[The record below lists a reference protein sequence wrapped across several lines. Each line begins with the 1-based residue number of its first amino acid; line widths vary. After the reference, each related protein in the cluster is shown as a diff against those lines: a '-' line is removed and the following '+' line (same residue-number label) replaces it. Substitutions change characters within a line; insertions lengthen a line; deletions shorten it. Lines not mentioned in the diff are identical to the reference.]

1 MGAARA
7 RTTGRTSALK
17 KAIRMTA
24 ITASMTRSTVR
35 RGMIQAVSRND
46 TAATTSVI
54 SSRFTSATR
63 PPRHSHSTR
72 SCVP

>member
-1 MGAARA
+1 
-7 RTTGRTSALK
+7 
-17 KAIRMTA
+17 
-24 ITASMTRSTVR
+24 
-35 RGMIQAVSRND
+35 MIQAVSRND

-54 SSRFTSATR
+54 SSRFTSATG